1 MDTMQT
7 PDPQRDL
14 VTEIALQLRL
24 YGVHEIVIDD
34 CTDQRLVDVRWAVL
48 RAGRML
54 GARPSIQLLTRGGQ
68 SPTSLTVIIT
78 GGDPAGPDS
87 SRTRVGL
94 DALLQ
99 AVMDEPAPTRAP
111 LRLVPRPTRRRRAPA
126 VHAG

>member
-1 MDTMQT
+1 VNTMQT
-7 PDPQRDL
+7 PDPQCDL
-14 VTEIALQLRL
+14 MTEIALQLRL

-54 GARPSIQLLTRGGQ
+54 GARPSIELCTRAGQ

-78 GGDPAGPDS
+78 GGDPAGAEC
-87 SRTRVGL
+87 SRARAGL

-111 LRLVPRPTRRRRAPA
+111 LRLVPRQSARRRTRAA
-126 VHAG
+126 HAS